1 MVQFHR
7 ADLRREL
14 RGMSVE
20 PEAVAH
26 GQDALGHPHDGDA
39 LSLEMV
45 HHRCDQLL
53 RHRYSSRASPTT
65 ISWRL
70 RGRYLIA
77 TCAVHRAGSTAPWG
91 EIDHQNHRRNRLIRV
106 VISPDSLAGR

>member
-1 MVQFHR
+1 MVHFHR
-7 ADLRREL
+7 DDLRREL

-20 PEAVAH
+20 PEAVAY
-26 GQDALGHPHDGDA
+26 GQDALGHPHDRDA
-39 LSLEMV
+39 RPLEIV
-45 HHRCDQLL
+45 HHRSDQLL

-77 TCAVHRAGSTAPWG
+77 TCAVVTQPASATGTKCRTPTPSPPP
-91 EIDHQNHRRNRLIRV
+91 NRRTDP
-106 VISPDSLAGR
+106 S